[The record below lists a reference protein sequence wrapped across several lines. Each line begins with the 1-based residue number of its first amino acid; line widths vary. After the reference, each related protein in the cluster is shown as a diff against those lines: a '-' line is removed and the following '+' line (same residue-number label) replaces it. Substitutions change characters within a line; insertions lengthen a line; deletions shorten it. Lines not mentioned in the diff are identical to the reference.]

1 MSKSKDRNFLEA
13 GLENI
18 ECFSD
23 LYFDNDAISAIPII
37 GTAIKVCKGL
47 DDIRSRSFATK
58 IAAFVTEPSLQKL
71 DIKEKLK
78 QKVKLPEEAQKIGE
92 TLFFVLE
99 KITDLEKPALLAKIF
114 VGYLDGIIS
123 SDELRRLAQAVDL
136 AFIDDLNELLK
147 YSSADHYRLQM
158 RGTWPESLLVSG
170 LTKTYVES
178 MSGSA
183 QQDYQLTSLGILFK
197 KTIEHSN
204 IYD

>member
-13 GLENI
+13 GLEDI

-23 LYFDNDAISAIPII
+23 LYLDNEAISAIPII

-47 DDIRSRSFATK
+47 DDIRSRSFVAK

-78 QKVKLPEEAQKIGE
+78 QKIKSPEEAKKIGE

-99 KITDLEKPALLAKIF
+99 KITDLEKPAILAKIF

-123 SDELRRLAQAVDL
+123 SDDLRRLSQAVDL

-147 YSSADHYRLQM
+147 YSSVDHYRLQM
-158 RGTWPESLLVSG
+158 RGSWPESLLVSG
-170 LTKTYVES
+170 LTKTYVIS

-183 QQDYQLTSLGILFK
+183 QQDYQLTSLGLLIK

-204 IYD
+204 TYD